1 MELHAHSHSHHW
13 VRRTPDW
20 RAAAVAGF
28 AAGAIL
34 MVLELFWSAWGTGG
48 SPWEISH
55 MIAAIVA
62 GPGSLGSPGFDLG
75 VVALAL
81 VTHYVLG
88 IAFGLVL
95 AAVMAPFRLDSSA
108 GMALTIGGAFGVL
121 LYLVNFFVLAAW
133 FPWFAEIRG
142 AATLIAHLIFGMSAA
157 FLYWKLERDD
167 TAL

>member
-1 MELHAHSHSHHW
+1 MELHAHSHHW

-34 MVLELFWSAWGTGG
+34 MVLELFWSAWGAGG
-48 SPWEISH
+48 SPWEIPH
-55 MIAAIVA
+55 MVAAIVS
-62 GPGSLGSPGFDLG
+62 GPGRLATPEFDLG

-88 IAFGLVL
+88 IVFGLIL
-95 AAVMAPFRLDSSA
+95 GMVMAPFRLDSSA
-108 GMALTIGGAFGVL
+108 GMALTIGGAFGLL
-121 LYLVNFFVLAAW
+121 LYLVNFFVLAAM

-167 TAL
+167 TGL

>member
-1 MELHAHSHSHHW
+1 MELQAHTHHW

-34 MVLELFWSAWGTGG
+34 MVLELFWSVWGAGG
-48 SPWEISH
+48 SPWEIPH
-55 MIAAIVA
+55 MIAAIVM
-62 GPGSLGSPGFDLG
+62 GPEGLASPGFDLG

-88 IAFGLVL
+88 IVFGLAL
-95 AAVMAPFRLDSSA
+95 GAVMAPFRLDSSA
-108 GMALTIGGAFGVL
+108 GMALTIGGAFGLL
-121 LYLVNFFVLAAW
+121 LYLLNFFLLAVW

-142 AATLIAHLIFGMSAA
+142 AATLIAHLIFGMSAS

-167 TAL
+167 AEL